1 MAAVF
6 AESIVWFMFMMVM
19 PGAVMVFGQVMIRT
33 ENASTPPT
41 IKGEFMK
48 NFPTIMTTAHYV

>member
-1 MAAVF
+1 M
-6 AESIVWFMFMMVM
+6 IMMVM

-33 ENASTPPT
+33 ENVSTTPT

-48 NFPTIMTTAHYV
+48 NFPTEMTTAHYV